1 MKGGNNVSKVNVN
14 ISPQIIIWA
23 LNQTQEEKLDEKL
36 MSNINKWLDGTKT
49 PTFNQIEDFSKKSNI
64 PLGYF
69 FLQTPPVEQID
80 LLKYRT
86 IDSIYLANPSRN
98 LIDTIHEMENI
109 QDWMKDYRKELGFEK
124 LSIVGCI
131 KEMKDISFIA
141 DRIRKDL
148 GLVNTWYEQN
158 KDAIE
163 SFKYIR
169 KQLELHG
176 IIVMMSG
183 VVGKNTHRALDV
195 EEFRAFTMLDDWA
208 PLIFINTS
216 DSNGAKLFSILHEV
230 AHIWLGKNDL
240 FNDRQEKVGNVSKIE
255 NVCNAVAGE
264 LIVPKEIFLKKWDI
278 DMCNIDIFQKVT
290 DLAKYFR
297 CGEIVIARKAVDC
310 NKIGLDVYNQVAQTA
325 IKNYKQM
332 KENKQ
337 SGGGNYYNTIIS
349 RLDGCFIRA
358 LCESINIGRTTYT
371 EAYRLTNTNC
381 KTFSIV
387 AQGLGGVEW

>member
-255 NVCNAVAGE
+255 NVCNAVA
-264 LIVPKEIFLKKWDI
+264 V
-278 DMCNIDIFQKVT
+278 
-290 DLAKYFR
+290 
-297 CGEIVIARKAVDC
+297 
-310 NKIGLDVYNQVAQTA
+310 
-325 IKNYKQM
+325 
-332 KENKQ
+332 
-337 SGGGNYYNTIIS
+337 
-349 RLDGCFIRA
+349 
-358 LCESINIGRTTYT
+358 
-371 EAYRLTNTNC
+371 
-381 KTFSIV
+381 
-387 AQGLGGVEW
+387 

>member
-1 MKGGNNVSKVNVN
+1 M
-14 ISPQIIIWA
+14 
-23 LNQTQEEKLDEKL
+23 
-36 MSNINKWLDGTKT
+36 
-49 PTFNQIEDFSKKSNI
+49 
-64 PLGYF
+64 
-69 FLQTPPVEQID
+69 
-80 LLKYRT
+80 
-86 IDSIYLANPSRN
+86 
-98 LIDTIHEMENI
+98 
-109 QDWMKDYRKELGFEK
+109 
-124 LSIVGCI
+124 
-131 KEMKDISFIA
+131 
-141 DRIRKDL
+141 
-148 GLVNTWYEQN
+148 
-158 KDAIE
+158 
-163 SFKYIR
+163 
-169 KQLELHG
+169 
-176 IIVMMSG
+176 
-183 VVGKNTHRALDV
+183 
-195 EEFRAFTMLDDWA
+195 
-208 PLIFINTS
+208 
-216 DSNGAKLFSILHEV
+216 
-230 AHIWLGKNDL
+230 

-332 KENKQ
+332 KD
-337 SGGGNYYNTIIS
+337 TIIS

>member
-131 KEMKDISFIA
+131 K
-141 DRIRKDL
+141 
-148 GLVNTWYEQN
+148 
-158 KDAIE
+158 
-163 SFKYIR
+163 
-169 KQLELHG
+169 
-176 IIVMMSG
+176 
-183 VVGKNTHRALDV
+183 
-195 EEFRAFTMLDDWA
+195 
-208 PLIFINTS
+208 
-216 DSNGAKLFSILHEV
+216 
-230 AHIWLGKNDL
+230 
-240 FNDRQEKVGNVSKIE
+240 
-255 NVCNAVAGE
+255 
-264 LIVPKEIFLKKWDI
+264 
-278 DMCNIDIFQKVT
+278 
-290 DLAKYFR
+290 
-297 CGEIVIARKAVDC
+297 
-310 NKIGLDVYNQVAQTA
+310 
-325 IKNYKQM
+325 
-332 KENKQ
+332 
-337 SGGGNYYNTIIS
+337 
-349 RLDGCFIRA
+349 
-358 LCESINIGRTTYT
+358 
-371 EAYRLTNTNC
+371 
-381 KTFSIV
+381 
-387 AQGLGGVEW
+387 